1 VNNGVGDALIF
12 LSRCLPNGACLYI
25 TSHKLNNMSS
35 YDSLNAR
42 LKELTGQLDQKDTEL
57 DQEVDD
63 IIETDLDELDES
75 IEGTEKDLEEGLR
88 KRVEAVKMGIKDR
101 KDRLRERVEAAKR
114 APKDRARKEADDALN
129 SMEEDLS
136 KGDLVAAH
144 IDRWVAHQWLK
155 ASK

>member
-1 VNNGVGDALIF
+1 
-12 LSRCLPNGACLYI
+12 
-25 TSHKLNNMSS
+25 MSS

-75 IEGTEKDLEEGLR
+75 IEGTEKDLKEGLR
-88 KRVEAVKMGIKDR
+88 KKVEAVKMGIKDR
-101 KDRLRERVEAAKR
+101 KDRLRERVEG

>member
-1 VNNGVGDALIF
+1 
-12 LSRCLPNGACLYI
+12 
-25 TSHKLNNMSS
+25 
-35 YDSLNAR
+35 
-42 LKELTGQLDQKDTEL
+42 
-57 DQEVDD
+57 
-63 IIETDLDELDES
+63 
-75 IEGTEKDLEEGLR
+75 
-88 KRVEAVKMGIKDR
+88 MGIKDR

-136 KGDLVAAH
+136 KEDLVAAH